1 MFENDDK
8 ATLKHDAEM
17 YSMVFVIL
25 GVICFVS
32 YFIQVSVQWIKQIW
46 MWLLFMLSSLFELN
60 IITK

>member
-8 ATLKHDAEM
+8 TTLKRDAEI

-32 YFIQVSVQWIKQIW
+32 YFIQVSFQWIKQVWTWLFSMSSSIW
-46 MWLLFMLSSLFELN
+46 VKN
-60 IITK
+60 NN